1 MVSNWNPPRKRITV
15 MRDGHPEVGSPNT
28 KVRITIRTIMTKANT
43 QDKSPP
49 IKAIFS
55 GASEKFT
62 IPSIEYLKRD
72 QKFQEV
78 SPATR
83 STFLYS
89 RYSVSNPTQAKIP
102 LENRLYS
109 DSSRMA
115 STMGRRIR
123 RKSRAPSTIST
134 WLI

>member
-43 QDKSPP
+43 QDNSPP

-62 IPSIEYLKRD
+62 IPSIEYLKMGTK
-72 QKFQEV
+72 KFQG
-78 SPATR
+78 SLSCPRALH
-83 STFLYS
+83 FYILGFCIK
-89 RYSVSNPTQAKIP
+89 SNPGENP
-102 LENRLYS
+102 LREPIVLR
-109 DSSRMA
+109 
-115 STMGRRIR
+115 
-123 RKSRAPSTIST
+123 
-134 WLI
+134 